1 MRIGTKYPEQASS
14 QEYYAHWY
22 KMMET
27 RKTGTRGRPRGRPR
41 GFDPEAALGRA
52 RDVFWDAGYAASSL
66 DELSAAM
73 EMNRP
78 SVYAAFGDKEALY
91 LKALAEY
98 RDAGAE
104 GLRAAL
110 DPKHPLAEGLREAY
124 RSALAVYCA
133 DPDAPRGCLLIGTA
147 ATESVRNPRVRE
159 VMTES
164 LGLFNATLEER
175 FRLAKKAGEIDA
187 AADPAMLAKL
197 AASIM
202 YALAVRARS
211 GERRADLEA
220 LADAGVAMICGS
232 AATGGRKRPPARPP
246 RHSA

>member
-1 MRIGTKYPEQASS
+1 MSEIKQSRG
-14 QEYYAHWY
+14 
-22 KMMET
+22 
-27 RKTGTRGRPRGRPR
+27 RGRPRA
-41 GFDPEAALGRA
+41 FDPETALARA

-91 LKALAEY
+91 LKALADY
-98 RDAGAE
+98 RDAGAT

-110 DPKHPLAEGLREAY
+110 DPKRPLAEGLRAAY
-124 RSALAVYCA
+124 ASALSVYCN

-147 ATESVRNPRVRE
+147 AVESVRNPRVRA

-164 LGLFNATLEER
+164 LDLFNAILEER
-175 FRLAKKAGEIDA
+175 FRLARKAGEIDT

-202 YALAVRARS
+202 YALAVRARA
-211 GERRADLEA
+211 GESRAALQA
-220 LADAGVAMICGS
+220 LADAGVAMICGAS
-232 AATGGRKRPPARPP
+232 HNPGQKPAHGPGRKR
-246 RHSA
+246 S